1 MEIGTFIGVSIL
13 SLNSFVAA
21 CFDFLL
27 SIVLVYQLRLPLLS
41 KIDMEGVL
49 VSVVPSFF
57 AEMKSNS

>member
-13 SLNSFVAA
+13 SRNSFVAT

-27 SIVLVYQLRLPLLS
+27 SIVLVYQLRLPLMS
-41 KIDMEGVL
+41 TIDMKGVL
-49 VSVVPSFF
+49 VSVVPLLF

>member
-21 CFDFLL
+21 SFDFLL

-41 KIDMEGVL
+41 TIDIEGVL
-49 VSVVPSFF
+49 VSVFPPFF

>member
-1 MEIGTFIGVSIL
+1 METGTFIGVSIF

-21 CFDFLL
+21 SFDFLL

-41 KIDMEGVL
+41 TIDMEGVL
-49 VSVVPSFF
+49 VSVVPPFF